1 MSNRLLSRAT
11 KASPQTRRLA
21 EALMQARSTGAQVS
35 ELIPATGAGL
45 NHLAES
51 YVDRDMEPNAAD
63 GGRRRVR
70 MSGWGWI
77 GALACMDV
85 ELLLVIVR
93 LNSDDEFIV
102 YGYFAMVGTLLAAI
116 DIAVMRLPDWL
127 TMPSYPAILTLLGLN
142 AHRFGDGAAMARAVE
157 AAGVVLG
164 LFLLLCLFTD
174 TGLGDLKFAGLIGLT
189 LGARSWGSVVEGF
202 AAAWGIAMIWGMVQL
217 FRGRLKSR
225 IPLGPFLTAGTMITL
240 LWL

>member
-1 MSNRLLSRAT
+1 MSNRLLSRAAN
-11 KASPQTRRLA
+11 ASPQTRRLA
-21 EALMQARSTGAQVS
+21 DALVQARIASTQVS
-35 ELIPATGAGL
+35 EMVPATRAVL
-45 NHLAES
+45 NQIAET
-51 YVDRDMEPNAAD
+51 YIDRGMESGVGD

-70 MSGWGWI
+70 MSRWGWI
-77 GALACMDV
+77 AALACIDV
-85 ELLLVIVR
+85 ELFLVIVR
-93 LNSDDEFIV
+93 LNSDDQFIV

-127 TMPSYPAILTLLGLN
+127 TLPSYPAILALLGLN
-142 AHRFGDGAAMARAVE
+142 AHWFGDDATMLRAVE
-157 AAGVVLG
+157 ASGVVLG
-164 LFLLLCLFTD
+164 VFLVLCLFTD

-202 AAAWGIAMIWGMVQL
+202 AVAWGIATVWGVVQL

-225 IPLGPFLTAGTMITL
+225 IPLGPYLTAGTMLTL